1 MLQGGMIMSGD
12 LKQNMRK
19 MIEEAYNNGNL
30 DILDEMVGPGY
41 QRYQPPMKKVEGL
54 DGYKTFIQEVR
65 GAYSNFRMDIEEI
78 LVDGDKTVTCIV
90 LTGKHTG
97 KTPTIQAPPTG
108 REVAMKG
115 CTVSTW
121 KDGKVIEERA
131 YNDYMGLTQ
140 QFGIMP
146 LMTINNIE

>member
-1 MLQGGMIMSGD
+1 MSGD
-12 LKQNMRK
+12 PKQNMRRL
-19 MIEEAYNNGNL
+19 IEEAYNKGNF
-30 DILDEMVGPGY
+30 DVLDELIDPGY
-41 QRYQPPMKKVEGL
+41 LRYQPPMKKVEGL
-54 DGYKTFIQEVR
+54 GDYRTFINEVR
-65 GAYSNFRMDIEEI
+65 DAYSNFRMEIEEI
-78 LVDGDKTVTCIV
+78 LMDGNKTVTRLV

-121 KDGKVIEERA
+121 KDGKIVEEMV

-140 QFGIMP
+140 QFGVMP
-146 LMTINNIE
+146 LMTMNNIE